1 MVDSHFNQ
9 KQQVEVKNALMFT
22 FYKHSFSLHRSLIDD
37 SYMWI
42 IVMFL
47 SAVWT
52 LTAPIHDPL
61 VSKWCNAKFL
71 LISSDE

>member
-22 FYKHSFSLHRSLIDD
+22 SYKHIVFHFKSLIDD

-52 LTAPIHDPL
+52 LTAPIHCRWSFGEQ
-61 VSKWCNAKFL
+61 VM
-71 LISSDE
+71 